1 MKNYSLFSYLLIFH
15 EHLVILAI
23 VKVMYKKILRLITYQ
38 DVVQLKV
45 SVDNS
50 LLMYVIQSFG
60 DLYCPVANCF
70 EDFRISTFSW
80 TMFWFPVKSTLQ
92 ALLALFHD

>member
-15 EHLVILAI
+15 EHLVILGI

-50 LLMYVIQSFG
+50 LFMYVIQSFG
-60 DLYCPVANCF
+60 DLYRPIANCF

-80 TMFWFPVKSTLQ
+80 TMFSFPVKSSLQ